1 MIPVLYC
8 NNKHFKGKT
17 EKRSI
22 RYLFGEITVIFA
34 LYTTFCFSIPITLVL
49 NQNVSFTRRGTKF
62 SWCPQK
68 EKAFRQHKQWHK
80 SLLMVKADTELETCV
95 TSWDPVW
102 WRKEVIPQQDTSST
116 TYVEQESMI
125 VTRCDGCLSDKHRQ
139 LWRLCIRVWQQAQ
152 KPILGCKHTAYTGPT
167 TTEVLWQRCW
177 KLPTCTQWL
186 GCIYLN
192 TSLIPL
198 SNTSLD

>member
-1 MIPVLYC
+1 MTCTYMCRSWSHVTSSFDAKMIPVLYC

-17 EKRSI
+17 EKCSI

-49 NQNVSFTRRGTKF
+49 NQNASFTRKGTKF

-116 TYVEQESMI
+116 T
-125 VTRCDGCLSDKHRQ
+125 
-139 LWRLCIRVWQQAQ
+139 LCR
-152 KPILGCKHTAYTGPT
+152 TGKYD
-167 TTEVLWQRCW
+167 CH
-177 KLPTCTQWL
+177 
-186 GCIYLN
+186 
-192 TSLIPL
+192 
-198 SNTSLD
+198 